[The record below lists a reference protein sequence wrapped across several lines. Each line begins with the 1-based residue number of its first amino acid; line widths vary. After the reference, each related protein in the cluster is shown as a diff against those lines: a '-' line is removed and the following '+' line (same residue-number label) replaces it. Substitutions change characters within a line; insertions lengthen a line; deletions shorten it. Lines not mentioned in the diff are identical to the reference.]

1 MGVFRKQV
9 SQRLAALESRDLDGI
24 LSRGSA
30 LLANLEAGFV
40 ERREDI
46 DSLLDCAGNLQSRA
60 LELERFA
67 EEVERLEK
75 GQFEGKL
82 NVNDSSSNLEQV
94 RGGLRAAVSGEMRAL
109 QDAWTLELRDSDHS
123 TRFER
128 EIENL
133 RGDLLAAMSEE
144 IQALHGT
151 WACEVQADVLK
162 QVNETF
168 AAMRDTDQSFLCKR
182 DLEEMR
188 SGLRSAVSDDIR
200 VFHDAWASEVKQDLR
215 HVTDTVHE
223 VSRRR
228 SEELDK
234 LRQELHAS
242 HAGAPSVSTL
252 VEQHRYLLETLT
264 EFQEAC
270 TQRLTSL
277 EVTMARVA
285 ASPLEETPIHELPN
299 EFSRAL
305 DADGS
310 TSSRQISKPL
320 LRSRDSCV
328 PTSKDVLGRSDA
340 NGSANATSPSLS
352 SRGSHVGGRSTGRA
366 PGRKTM
372 ESLAAVP
379 SLKTRSTGHR
389 SSVKQFRTQ
398 ESLEEASLMTSRV
411 PCQEERATG
420 NTWEPVLVPR
430 SPESSDTRAVPRG
443 NLIAVRARN
452 ASPLVLQPSVPVKK
466 CSPR

>member
-168 AAMRDTDQSFLCKR
+168 AAMRDT
-182 DLEEMR
+182 
-188 SGLRSAVSDDIR
+188 
-200 VFHDAWASEVKQDLR
+200 
-215 HVTDTVHE
+215 VHE

-242 HAGAPSVSTL
+242 HAGAPSVST
-252 VEQHRYLLETLT
+252 
-264 EFQEAC
+264 
-270 TQRLTSL
+270 
-277 EVTMARVA
+277 
-285 ASPLEETPIHELPN
+285 
-299 EFSRAL
+299 
-305 DADGS
+305 
-310 TSSRQISKPL
+310 
-320 LRSRDSCV
+320 
-328 PTSKDVLGRSDA
+328 
-340 NGSANATSPSLS
+340 
-352 SRGSHVGGRSTGRA
+352 
-366 PGRKTM
+366 
-372 ESLAAVP
+372 
-379 SLKTRSTGHR
+379 
-389 SSVKQFRTQ
+389 
-398 ESLEEASLMTSRV
+398 
-411 PCQEERATG
+411 
-420 NTWEPVLVPR
+420 
-430 SPESSDTRAVPRG
+430 
-443 NLIAVRARN
+443 
-452 ASPLVLQPSVPVKK
+452 
-466 CSPR
+466 